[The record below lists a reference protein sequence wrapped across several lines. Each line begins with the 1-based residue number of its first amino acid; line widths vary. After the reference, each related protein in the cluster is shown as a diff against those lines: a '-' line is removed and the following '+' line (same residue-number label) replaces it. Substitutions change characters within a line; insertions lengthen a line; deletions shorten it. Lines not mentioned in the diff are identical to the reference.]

1 MRGRTEAMYVAA
13 SRCGQPSPNHTTHR
27 QMARPNHLV
36 TAVAFEAMDQLKS
49 HFGAYSDLVTIVMQ
63 GLREAVFTD
72 VRVLEQDL
80 ANGIRGIAAMRA
92 CGWQHRRLRM
102 TDNVPLVQT
111 RQSSRC
117 RRTMMRSH
125 TTTSAQNFHSR

>member
-13 SRCGQPSPNHTTHR
+13 LRCGQPSPNHTTHR

-72 VRVLEQDL
+72 VRVLEQEL
-80 ANGIRGIAAMRA
+80 HALLR
-92 CGWQHRRLRM
+92 QHQSRSERLK
-102 TDNVPLVQT
+102 
-111 RQSSRC
+111 
-117 RRTMMRSH
+117 
-125 TTTSAQNFHSR
+125 